1 MDNIPAI
8 VWLILLL
15 AFAALEGIT
24 VGLTS
29 IWFAAG
35 ALAALIAALLHGPL
49 WLQIALFLVVSIL
62 CLLAVRPLARKFVN
76 TQVQPTNAD
85 RVIGAEGRV
94 TEGIDNIQGKGAVT
108 IGGVI
113 WTARSDS
120 DEVIPAGCLVRVLR
134 IEGVKVFVEPIKEE
148 TSCRTT

>member
-49 WLQIALFLVVSIL
+49 WLQIALFLAVSIL
-62 CLLAVRPLARKFVN
+62 CLLAVRPLARKYVN

-85 RVIGAEGRV
+85 RVIGAEARV
-94 TEGIDNIQGKGAVT
+94 TEDIDNIQGKGAVSV
-108 IGGVI
+108 GGVI

-120 DEVIPAGCLVRVLR
+120 DGVIPAGSLVRVLR
-134 IEGVKVFVEPIKEE
+134 IEGVKVFVELIKEE
-148 TSCRTT
+148 TTCRTT